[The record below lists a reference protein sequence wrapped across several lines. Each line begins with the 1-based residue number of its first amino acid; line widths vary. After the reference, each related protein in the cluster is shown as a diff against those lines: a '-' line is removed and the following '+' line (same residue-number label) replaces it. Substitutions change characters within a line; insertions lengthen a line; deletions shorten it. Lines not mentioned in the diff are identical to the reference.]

1 MSQTNEKTKKAETRF
16 FLFFPMPTCLEAF
29 AGVGILG
36 ALLTSGKG
44 MLYKMQWELPVSC
57 KALVPDVKW

>member
-1 MSQTNEKTKKAETRF
+1 MKKQKKLKQDF
-16 FLFFPMPTCLEAF
+16 FFSFFPMPTCLEAF

-44 MLYKMQWELPVSC
+44 MLYKMQ
-57 KALVPDVKW
+57 